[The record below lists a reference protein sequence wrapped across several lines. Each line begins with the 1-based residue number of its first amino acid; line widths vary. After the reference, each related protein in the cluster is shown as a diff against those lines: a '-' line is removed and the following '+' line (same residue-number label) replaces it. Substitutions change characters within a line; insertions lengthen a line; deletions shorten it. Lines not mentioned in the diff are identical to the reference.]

1 MIDDQLKRAFRWH
14 MQEAR
19 DREQKIQRKQIA
31 EFSAKLQRD
40 RDSLMRGKA
49 ARALHEARNDV
60 AQGKTRYPIPH
71 VHFETLGGYREE
83 ADGLRYVGRV
93 SPEFRRGPFGGREP
107 EGWLT
112 LPGGETY
119 KDGTGLCFGVVY
131 RLPGRKG
138 ESRYVAGYQF
148 GGQDGGPTLDLSRV
162 FADER
167 GASYWDGSPPDTRAS
182 HAAARHAD
190 DLAKAAAEAERE
202 YQTALEAGRRWQ
214 ENREQMRADCA
225 DLRAILKERRT
236 VKGAENY
243 PALCGAIR
251 SQVAELWRQIHKARD
266 RMREL
271 AKGDSSDLGF
281 WPGDARLRE
290 AFNDGAW
297 ETVL

>member
-14 MQEAR
+14 MQNPRRVLIEKN
-19 DREQKIQRKQIA
+19 DRSRKLGFPVGTHAI
-31 EFSAKLQRD
+31 D
-40 RDSLMRGKA
+40 
-49 ARALHEARNDV
+49 ALICARNDV
-60 AQGKTRYPIPH
+60 AQGVNRYPLPR
-71 VHFETLGGYREE
+71 VPFGTLGGYREE

-93 SPEFRRGPFGGREP
+93 SPEFRRGPFGGRES

-148 GGQDGGPTLDLSRV
+148 GGQDGGPSLDLSRV

-167 GASYWDGSPPDTRAS
+167 GASYWDGSPPDTKAS
-182 HAAARHAD
+182 RAAARHAD

-202 YQTALEAGRRWQ
+202 YQTAWEAGSRW
-214 ENREQMRADCA
+214 EAIREQMRADCA
-225 DLRAILKERRT
+225 DLRAILKERRA
-236 VKGAENY
+236 VKGAGNY
-243 PALCGAIR
+243 PALCSAIR
-251 SQVAELWRQIHKARD
+251 SQVAELWRQIHGARE

-271 AKGDSSDLGF
+271 AEGDSVDLGF
-281 WPGDARLRE
+281 WSGDARLRE
-290 AFNDGAW
+290 AFNDGAG
-297 ETVL
+297 EAVL

>member
-14 MQEAR
+14 MQAVVYRHGVYEYP
-19 DREQKIQRKQIA
+19 E
-31 EFSAKLQRD
+31 
-40 RDSLMRGKA
+40 G
-49 ARALHEARNDV
+49 RAVYCLNLARNDV
-60 AQGKTRYPIPH
+60 ARGEARYPRPAM
-71 VHFETLGGYREE
+71 HFKLSGKWRED

-93 SPEFRRGPFGGREP
+93 SPEFRRGPFGGRES

-148 GGQDGGPTLDLSRV
+148 GGQDGGPSLDLSRV

-167 GASYWDGSPPDTRAS
+167 GASYWDGSPPDTKAS
-182 HAAARHAD
+182 RAAARHAD

-202 YQTALEAGRRWQ
+202 YQTAWTAGSRWEAI
-214 ENREQMRADCA
+214 RERMRADCA
-225 DLRAILKERRT
+225 DLRAILKERRA
-236 VKGAENY
+236 VKGAGNY
-243 PALCGAIR
+243 PTLCSAIR
-251 SQVAELWRQIHKARD
+251 LQVAQLWRQIHGRRE

-271 AKGDSSDLGF
+271 AKGDSVDLGF
-281 WPGDARLRE
+281 WPGDARLCE
-290 AFNDGAW
+290 AFNDGAG